1 MGNQK
6 KVDQQERFN
15 LNRGYQKL
23 RVWQD
28 SISLF
33 GLFLKDFKGFS
44 FEFKKIA
51 PVNDNR
57 KQSLRGAIVT
67 KQSHGIAS
75 LRSQ

>member
-1 MGNQK
+1 MGNLK
-6 KVDQQERFN
+6 KMDQQERFN

-33 GLFLKDFKGFS
+33 GLILKDFKGFS

-51 PVNDNR
+51 IVNDNR